1 MCTEGAEALFPL
13 RATSIKRASEAST
26 SPSGELW
33 DEVGGFNARCASSA
47 QKGGPES
54 SNPCE

>member
-1 MCTEGAEALFPL
+1 MYTEGADLSSASDL
-13 RATSIKRASEAST
+13 IKRACEAST

-33 DEVGGFNARCASSA
+33 DEVGGFDAPCASSA